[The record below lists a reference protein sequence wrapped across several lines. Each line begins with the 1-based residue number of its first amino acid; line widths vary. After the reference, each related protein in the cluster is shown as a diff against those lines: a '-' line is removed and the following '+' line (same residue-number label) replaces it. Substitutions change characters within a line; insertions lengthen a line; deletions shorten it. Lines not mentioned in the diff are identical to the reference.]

1 MLFCISA
8 DHPSLAGHFPSHPIV
23 PGVVVLDHVMA
34 AARLHFSE
42 YRVCG
47 IRKWKCLQPVLP
59 EQTCEVQWA
68 AVRVLSAQGAQA
80 RFVCL
85 RDGERIA
92 EGHFILE
99 AV

>member
-1 MLFCISA
+1 MLFYIPA

-23 PGVVVLDHVMA
+23 PGVVLLDYIFATAKTTFPHLRA
-34 AARLHFSE
+34 
-42 YRVCG
+42 CG
-47 IRKWKCLQPVLP
+47 IRKLKCVQPVLP

-68 AVRVLSAQGAQA
+68 AVRVLSAEEAQV

-85 RDGERIA
+85 RDGERVA
-92 EGHFILE
+92 EGHLMLE